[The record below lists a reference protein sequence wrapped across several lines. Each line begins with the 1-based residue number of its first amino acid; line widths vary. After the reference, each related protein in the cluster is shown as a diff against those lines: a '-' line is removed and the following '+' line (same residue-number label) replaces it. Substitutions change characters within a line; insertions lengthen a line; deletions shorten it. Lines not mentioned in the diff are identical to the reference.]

1 MVMLPPDSPGL
12 VRQIGNGQAA
22 DAVVAGLSAGD
33 VLSMAQEDKQL
44 RFIALNN
51 SLANQSLAGLEVDAV
66 VIDELQAWVR
76 GEITID
82 EIITRLKLRIE
93 AGEFEEGRD

>member
-1 MVMLPPDSPGL
+1 MM
-12 VRQIGNGQAA
+12 
-22 DAVVAGLSAGD
+22 
-33 VLSMAQEDKQL
+33 QEDKQL

-51 SLANQSLAGLEVDAV
+51 ALANQSLAGLEVDAV

-82 EIITRLKLRIE
+82 EIVTRLKLRIE
-93 AGEFEEGRD
+93 AGEFEGSRD